1 MKRLII
7 LFAVFFMAFNLVNA
21 QVSKAI
27 LPKVGVINLDSKGI
41 SYDPIQ
47 AGNIT
52 RIELDKLG
60 LFDVIDKYDIDFLL
74 DKDVAMA
81 NNCFGKSCLTEIG
94 KKIKADKM
102 LTGNIEILSE
112 RIYVTLRMLDITSGT
127 IEKSQVLDFLN
138 VKDQV
143 QNMIGITLKK
153 MYNQPVDEALF
164 TQLTKVD
171 AFNSKV
177 NTPDEDRLN
186 LNGPRMGMAIF
197 TQRNADIL
205 KDPENRGG
213 YNMVPAVFQF
223 GYQMEVQYL
232 GAGNFQALAE
242 FLPMI
247 SGLDQGKVMPSLTV
261 LNGLRDSRYGLEF
274 AFGPTFL
281 LVKKAEGYYEK
292 NAEGED
298 IWHLVSEWN
307 KPQPNTNDIITRSD
321 SRGNF
326 RISPGFIFAFG
337 KTFRSGRLNIPINV
351 YIRPDYKNGSQYGIS
366 FGFNAKGR

>member
-1 MKRLII
+1 MKRFIVFI
-7 LFAVFFMAFNLVNA
+7 AVLFSTLYFVNA
-21 QVSKAI
+21 QVSKSI

-81 NNCFGKSCLTEIG
+81 NNCYGKSCLTEIG

-112 RIYVTLRMLDITSGT
+112 RIYVTLRMLDITNGT

-143 QNMIGITLKK
+143 QNMIGLTLKK
-153 MYNQPVDEALF
+153 MYNLPIDEALL

-186 LNGPRMGMAIF
+186 LSGPRMGMAFF
-197 TQRNADIL
+197 TGRNAQIL
-205 KDPENRGG
+205 KDPENLGG
-213 YNMVPAVFQF
+213 YDMYPAIFQF
-223 GYQMEVQYL
+223 GYQLEVQYL

-247 SGLDQGKVMPSLTV
+247 SGLDQGKVIPSITI

-281 LVKKAEGYYEK
+281 LGKKAEGYYEK
-292 NAEGED
+292 NAENVEV
-298 IWHLVSEWN
+298 WHLESEWKGVGA
-307 KPQPNTNDIITRSD
+307 KPNIVTRSD
-321 SRGNF
+321 SRGNY
-326 RISPGFIFAFG
+326 RISPGFLFAFG

-366 FGFNAKGR
+366 FGFNAKGG